1 MIFFFNKFFA
11 ISFFSSCN
19 WYHWH
24 LTGLLN
30 PRPPPLHQRSVW
42 LSMNSFLRYGH
53 PLCGAEHDNFN
64 LLNSFWNN
72 TQESGEC
79 WLQPSSGIIFWWGI
93 IKQWLVLWEKK
104 KKNFRLNDCP
114 HHLFPLTVLFYFTC
128 PDYFVCLSVF
138 ESCHPFKHHQYWS
151 CHCVCLRALILFI
164 TEIISLPLPSL
175 QFQIIKNRTSSS
187 GEKRPDLD
195 LGFWVAM
202 NQGNLWVSCLPA
214 LSCPS

>member
-1 MIFFFNKFFA
+1 MEQYPGEWRA
-11 ISFFSSCN
+11 
-19 WYHWH
+19 
-24 LTGLLN
+24 LTSAFI
-30 PRPPPLHQRSVW
+30 R
-42 LSMNSFLRYGH
+42 
-53 PLCGAEHDNFN
+53 DNFLMRN
-64 LLNSFWNN
+64 YQTVISPL
-72 TQESGEC
+72 G
-79 WLQPSSGIIFWWGI
+79 
-93 IKQWLVLWEKK
+93 KK
-104 KKNFRLNDCP
+104 KTKNFRLNDCP

-214 LSCPS
+214 LSCPSQYSKNSKPIGISDRSPRFESH